1 MINSGDGVFLMSYLE
16 ILFPAYQGSLPH
28 ICLYQKSSG
37 KNLQFK
43 IDFFF
48 VKGNIENHVED
59 SLDGVSY
66 LSPNKHEG

>member
-1 MINSGDGVFLMSYLE
+1 MINSGYGVFLISYLE
-16 ILFPAYQGSLPH
+16 IVFPAYQGSLSH

-37 KNLQFK
+37 KKLQFK
-43 IDFFF
+43 IDSF
-48 VKGNIENHVED
+48 VKGNMENHVEV